1 MAGIF
6 GNLNENQVLQILCYL
21 APADAISITQTSKND
36 MFAPKKA
43 LMEGYFE
50 HCTRRIFGLNKLEG
64 ADGGTVRTAA
74 NGYPTVAAA
83 ATVTSWYEAFQSW
96 HQALGEVSA
105 TCARTAL
112 HGSAGSLPSWSSRW
126 IAAWR
131 RIKTWLKRQPNARG
145 IHESLRSEASDVSYL
160 EKQGALKSVVDCWR
174 LVDGQ
179 DLPLDPQVAP
189 MVRSLPPLA
198 DGDEWS
204 HGLFGGYQCY
214 DHEICN
220 VFLPLEAAK
229 NITQHFA
236 AMLKDRVPDMQETV
250 LANKMVFGMS
260 FNAAKVLFVD
270 LKDGQVYIFT
280 RKNRSILEL
289 AMPRG
294 DGKDGFLRWF
304 EEYARR
310 LDTGYFGI
318 DCLRPEEA
326 PLQSGISL
334 FPCAAPE
341 LSVCVTSGVEVK
353 ASAIYMPEHQAGWT
367 YSIAMRL
374 VGTKEERGFEMC
386 QLVSRH
392 WEIVEEGHEP
402 ERVDGDGV
410 IGLFPILVEGG
421 WLRNRDSDPHGQYAV
436 HGKADGYFR
445 YQSCLGRNAQ
455 MRTWFGGAMTFVP
468 GTRRNP
474 TGKPFRV
481 KVEPFKLHVPEFL
494 Y

>member
-1 MAGIF
+1 MEKDRF
-6 GNLNENQVLQILCYL
+6 PLSL
-21 APADAISITQTSKND
+21 
-36 MFAPKKA
+36 FA
-43 LMEGYFE
+43 
-50 HCTRRIFGLNKLEG
+50 
-64 ADGGTVRTAA
+64 
-74 NGYPTVAAA
+74 
-83 ATVTSWYEAFQSW
+83 
-96 HQALGEVSA
+96 
-105 TCARTAL
+105 
-112 HGSAGSLPSWSSRW
+112 
-126 IAAWR
+126 
-131 RIKTWLKRQPNARG
+131 RIKTWLKRQPNARH
-145 IHESLRSEASDVSYL
+145 IYESLRSEAGDVSYL
-160 EKQGALKSVVDCWR
+160 EQQGALKSVVDCWR

-236 AMLKDRVPDMQETV
+236 AMLKDRIPDMEEKV

-289 AMPRG
+289 AVPSG

-310 LDTGYFGI
+310 LDSGYFSI

-341 LSVCVTSGVEVK
+341 LTVCVTQGVEVR
-353 ASAIYMPEHQAGWT
+353 ASALYMPEHQAGWT
-367 YSIAMRL
+367 YSIAMQL
-374 VGTKEERGFEMC
+374 VGTQEERGFEMC

-392 WEIVEEGHEP
+392 WEIIEEGSVP

-436 HGKADGYFR
+436 HGKADGLFR
-445 YQSCLGRNAQ
+445 YASCLGRNAQ
-455 MRTWFGGAMTFVP
+455 MRTWFGGYMTFVP

-481 KVEPFKLHVPEFL
+481 RVEPFRGHWYRVQNLFTLTALQPSQLHDTMATSSIPMATRLNGAAWVPHKVPDLRDRLGHLRKEAWPL
-494 Y
+494 KPSAQLVKGRRWSQSSQLPRWAAAVSAMAAAAATRQLTSSGQSEEDSISRTAGGWGNMG